1 MHQLQGN
8 TAVRRA
14 ISPVAIGTTGTG
26 QNSQIIDRQGF
37 GGVEFIIAIA
47 AITATAA
54 VFTATVLEGD
64 ATGSL
69 TSAADADLIGTEA
82 AAGIAAGARTD
93 GVGDHL
99 VKRVGYKGTKR
110 YVRLN
115 YKSTATAGP
124 IISAVAELFNP
135 EVFPTV

>member
-1 MHQLQGN
+1 MHELHN
-8 TAVRRA
+8 NVAVRRA

-37 GGVEFIIAIA
+37 GGIEFVIAVA
-47 AITATAA
+47 AITATNA

-69 TSAADADLIGTEA
+69 TSVADADLVGTESD
-82 AAGIAAGARTD
+82 AGIAAGARTD

-99 VKRVGYKGTKR
+99 VKKIGYKGTKR
-110 YVRLN
+110 YARLN
-115 YKSTATAGP
+115 YKSTVTAGTLISATA
-124 IISAVAELFNP
+124 VLFNP
-135 EVFPTV
+135 SLFPTA